1 MLQVKSQK
9 IKDKKTAGILS
20 FILYLLSFRGGY
32 AALITTLL
40 VVTISLTII
49 GGFTFFSMRE
59 VNMSRLFARSVESRY
74 ISEGGMEDALYRT
87 IVGKQFTSGETLVVG
102 TGTTTMT
109 ITASGTQRFIRTEG
123 IRQNV
128 QQNFETELD
137 INVAGTNFFYGVQV
151 GDGGL
156 EMANNSRI
164 NGSVHSNGS
173 ILGDA
178 GATITG
184 DAFVAVAVPPA
195 VNQSWETQNTDFSV
209 GTATGSITTIV
220 DSAGNVGT
228 YTSLVIGSDGFARIS
243 YVDDTNGDL
252 KFVRC
257 LDAACAAKN
266 ISSIDTAGVIG
277 EVTSLVLGSDG
288 FGRISYYHDGNDD
301 LKFARCTNA
310 DCSSAVVTLV
320 DAASNMGDFSS
331 IKMASDG
338 FARIAYWDDSN
349 GDVEYARC
357 TNADCTTKVLTT
369 VESSGNVG
377 EYISLALGSDDFAR
391 MSYYDASSDDLK
403 FARCTNADCTTK
415 VITAVDSSGDVGK
428 FTSIALGSDGFGR
441 ISYYHDG
448 NDDLKFARCTNA
460 DCTSKNI
467 ATVDSS
473 GTVGQYTSLAL
484 GSDGFA
490 RISYYY
496 SSGGDLRFARCTDA
510 DCAGKVIATVDSA
523 PTVGK
528 YTSLGLGGGDAGRI
542 SYYDEPNGNLNFA
555 FCLDQNCSPQS
566 PQIDVAQ
573 SFQPS
578 ISDRLTAIQ
587 LYLKKAGNPAN
598 SVLRII
604 RDSSGSPSTNPS
616 DVIASTTI
624 DAAVIGSAYSW
635 VNFTLPTAP
644 NLSANTTY
652 WIVADSSFDNSNYL
666 IWGLDSFGGYT
677 RGSPKRSAD
686 WMQGGWLS
694 VGGDLNFRAYMGGID
709 TSIEDVTVGGNASA
723 HVMDGVDVA
732 GNVQAYSYND
742 GIVGGNIHANSISN
756 CTVNGAA
763 EYNTK
768 TACTVLGSQTTP
780 TTPPADPARLDMPI
794 PDSVIQGWKNDA
806 ASGGACVPP
815 QCLANGD
822 YDPTQCSVSLGPKKI
837 TGNLILDDNCAGGQT
852 LTLTGTVW
860 VIGNIDISNSA
871 KIIVSP
877 GYGELSG
884 VMVADGTIHLSNNGT
899 FSGSGTSGSYLMLL
913 TTISGG
919 GHHGSAIDL
928 HNNASGAIF
937 YASNGMIWL
946 HNNVN
951 VIELTGY
958 KIHLENNASIFYE
971 IGLQNVGFSS
981 GPAGGFDVRY
991 WKEVE

>member
-310 DCSSAVVTLV
+310 DC
-320 DAASNMGDFSS
+320 
-331 IKMASDG
+331 
-338 FARIAYWDDSN
+338 
-349 GDVEYARC
+349 
-357 TNADCTTKVLTT
+357 
-369 VESSGNVG
+369 
-377 EYISLALGSDDFAR
+377 
-391 MSYYDASSDDLK
+391 
-403 FARCTNADCTTK
+403 
-415 VITAVDSSGDVGK
+415 
-428 FTSIALGSDGFGR
+428 
-441 ISYYHDG
+441 
-448 NDDLKFARCTNA
+448 
-460 DCTSKNI
+460 TSKNI

-473 GTVGQYTSLAL
+473 GTVGQHTSLAL

-635 VNFTLPTAP
+635 VNFTLAAAP

-652 WIVADSSFDNSNYL
+652 WIVVDSSFNNSNYL
-666 IWGLDSFGGYT
+666 IWGLDSAGGYT

>member
-310 DCSSAVVTLV
+310 DC
-320 DAASNMGDFSS
+320 
-331 IKMASDG
+331 
-338 FARIAYWDDSN
+338 
-349 GDVEYARC
+349 
-357 TNADCTTKVLTT
+357 
-369 VESSGNVG
+369 
-377 EYISLALGSDDFAR
+377 
-391 MSYYDASSDDLK
+391 
-403 FARCTNADCTTK
+403 
-415 VITAVDSSGDVGK
+415 
-428 FTSIALGSDGFGR
+428 
-441 ISYYHDG
+441 
-448 NDDLKFARCTNA
+448 
-460 DCTSKNI
+460 TSKNI

-635 VNFTLPTAP
+635 VNFTLAAAP

-652 WIVADSSFDNSNYL
+652 WIVVDSSFNNSNYL
-666 IWGLDSFGGYT
+666 IWGLDSAGGYT

-794 PDSVIQGWKNDA
+794 PDSVIRGWKNDA

>member
-9 IKDKKTAGILS
+9 IKDKKKAGILS

-137 INVAGTNFFYGVQV
+137 INVAGTSFFYGVQV

-277 EVTSLVLGSDG
+277 EVTSLV
-288 FGRISYYHDGNDD
+288 
-301 LKFARCTNA
+301 
-310 DCSSAVVTLV
+310 
-320 DAASNMGDFSS
+320 
-331 IKMASDG
+331 
-338 FARIAYWDDSN
+338 
-349 GDVEYARC
+349 
-357 TNADCTTKVLTT
+357 
-369 VESSGNVG
+369 
-377 EYISLALGSDDFAR
+377 
-391 MSYYDASSDDLK
+391 
-403 FARCTNADCTTK
+403 
-415 VITAVDSSGDVGK
+415 
-428 FTSIALGSDGFGR
+428 LGSDGFGR

-635 VNFTLPTAP
+635 VNFTLAAAP

-652 WIVADSSFDNSNYL
+652 WIVVDSSFNNSNYL
-666 IWGLDSFGGYT
+666 IWGLDSAGGYT
-677 RGSPKRSAD
+677 SGSPKRSAD

-806 ASGGACVPP
+806 ASGGACAPP

-981 GPAGGFDVRY
+981 GPSGGFDVRY